1 MSYNEIRQILDRFYA
16 GETSLAEEE
25 KLRAFFNGDEVP
37 ETFREDGLLFRAM
50 YEAANEGVLDEQ
62 FDEMI
67 MGQIEPT
74 RKLFIRRRL
83 IFSLSG
89 VAAAALIVLAVWM
102 GGLLNPQPYGTIDNP
117 QLAFAQTRAALKQV
131 SKNLNKGLKP
141 VKTAAADFNKPLK
154 KVAEIKKMENTL
166 KGIRQIK
173 EMEKA
178 RQLMQSINSVYIN
191 LQPNKKNH

>member
-1 MSYNEIRQILDRFYA
+1 MNYNNIRQILERYYA
-16 GETSLAEEE
+16 GDTSLEEE
-25 KLRAFFNGDEVP
+25 KMLKVFFDSDGVP
-37 ETFREDGLLFRAM
+37 EAFLEDRLLFRAM
-50 YEAANEGVLDEQ
+50 YEAANEGVLDKQ

-67 MGQIEPT
+67 MNQIKPT
-74 RKLFIRRRL
+74 RKLFIRRKL

-89 VAAAALIVLAVWM
+89 VAAAALVLLAVWM
-102 GGLLNPQPYGTIDNP
+102 GGLLTPQPYGTIDNP
-117 QLAFAQTRAALKQV
+117 QLAFAQTRAALQQV
-131 SKNLNKGLKP
+131 SKNLNKGLDP

-154 KVAEIKKMENTL
+154 KVAEIKKMENSL

-191 LQPNKKNH
+191 LQPNQKNH